1 MCTNRKAVIE
11 LNSKIY
17 NKLKEAT
24 NMVADLESQY
34 QKDKKCKD
42 VGISQIVSLSRRK
55 KYKGQKR
62 SL

>member
-1 MCTNRKAVIE
+1 MCTNRKVVIE

-42 VGISQIVSLSRRK
+42 VGILQIVSLPRRK

>member
-1 MCTNRKAVIE
+1 MCTNRKVVIE